1 MYAVEFCKMAQISVF
16 LCYQHATNIS
26 EFNVHPS
33 QDTENNFCS
42 GMHNANAHHVM
53 RRLWLQSLFYR
64 LLVFIK

>member
-1 MYAVEFCKMAQISVF
+1 MYAVEFCKMAQISVL

-42 GMHNANAHHVM
+42 GMHNANAHHNLSCIETPFSTAVKM
-53 RRLWLQSLFYR
+53 SS
-64 LLVFIK
+64 